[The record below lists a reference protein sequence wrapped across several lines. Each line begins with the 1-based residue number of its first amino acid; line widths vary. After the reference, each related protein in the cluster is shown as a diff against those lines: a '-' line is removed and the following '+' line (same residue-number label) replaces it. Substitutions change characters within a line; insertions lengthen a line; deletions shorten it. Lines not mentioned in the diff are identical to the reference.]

1 MKTIITNDKEQ
12 YESPAILDIKPVS
25 VAVKGYSGDDN
36 GGEDT
41 ILDD

>member
-25 VAVKGYSGDDN
+25 VAVKGYSGDPDAN
-36 GGEDT
+36 
-41 ILDD
+41 LDD

>member
-25 VAVKGYSGDDN
+25 VVKGDYYGDSGPVV
-36 GGEDT
+36 
-41 ILDD
+41 LDD

>member
-25 VAVKGYSGDDN
+25 VAVKGEYSRDPDA
-36 GGEDT
+36 D
-41 ILDD
+41 LDD